1 MAIQQNTMKGLER
14 LGDSFA
20 TLKGNYLSKE
30 NIEILLYVILFDQKK
45 FIIYL
50 KICNMKLGVNVHN

>member
-1 MAIQQNTMKGLER
+1 MTIQQNTMKGLER

-30 NIEILLYVILFDQKK
+30 NIEIFLYYLTKK
-45 FIIYL
+45 FIINL
-50 KICNMKLGVNVHN
+50 NICNMKLGVSP

>member
-1 MAIQQNTMKGLER
+1 MANQQNTMKGLER

-30 NIEILLYVILFDQKK
+30 NIKTLQYVILFDPK
-45 FIIYL
+45 
-50 KICNMKLGVNVHN
+50 N

>member
-30 NIEILLYVILFDQKK
+30 NIKTLLYVILFDQK
-45 FIIYL
+45 Y
-50 KICNMKLGVNVHN
+50 